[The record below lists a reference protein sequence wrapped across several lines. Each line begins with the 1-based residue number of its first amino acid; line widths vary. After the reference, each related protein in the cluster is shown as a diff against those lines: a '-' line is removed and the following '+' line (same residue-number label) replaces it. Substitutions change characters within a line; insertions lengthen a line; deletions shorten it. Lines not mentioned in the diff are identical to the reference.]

1 MNSGIKVIITDLDG
15 VIRHFPIERDQAI
28 ELRFNLPE
36 GILARLAFEP
46 ALLEKVITGQ
56 ISDHGWRIEIQK
68 NLSLELP
75 NSKAAA
81 AVLEWSNYHG
91 YIDHQVINY
100 LKSLSSSASL
110 VLLTNA
116 TSRLNADL
124 DSGGIRDKF
133 KVIFNSSELGMI
145 KPDPRLFQHVC
156 DFLGVLPAE
165 ALFIDDSRTNVRA
178 AAAVG
183 FKSIHFTNF
192 TALQRAIEGLF

>member
-1 MNSGIKVIITDLDG
+1 MNPGIKVIITDLDG

-36 GILARLAFEP
+36 GTLSRIAFEP
-46 ALLEKVITGQ
+46 VLLEKVITGT
-56 ISDHGWRIEIQK
+56 IRDESWRVEIQK
-68 NLSLELP
+68 NLSQEFP
-75 NSKAAA
+75 NAKAAA

-91 YIDHQVINY
+91 YIDHQVISY
-100 LKSLSSSASL
+100 LKSLFQSAPL

-124 DSGGIRDKF
+124 ISGGIHDKF

-156 DFLGVLPAE
+156 DFLNVSPKE
-165 ALFIDDSRTNVRA
+165 ALFIDDSKTNVRA
-178 AAAVG
+178 AAKLG
-183 FKSIHFTNF
+183 FKSIHFT
-192 TALQRAIEGLF
+192 TLAALQTELESL